1 MLEESVDS
9 RSIVWLASNARHLAH
24 DHPERGIIRDEVEQ
38 AMNDARRIES
48 RETRDEVTYH
58 TVIGSTS
65 AGRLLGVVWVD
76 HPAGRLPV
84 HARQAG
90 RRAARRYYA

>member
-1 MLEESVDS
+1 MDS
-9 RSIVWLASNARHLAH
+9 RSIVWLASNARHLEH

-48 RETRDEVTYH
+48 REIRDEVTYH
-58 TVIGSTS
+58 TMIGSTS
-65 AGRLLGVVWVD
+65 AGRLLVVVWVD

-84 HARQAG
+84 HASQAG
-90 RRAARRYYA
+90 RRAARRDYA